1 MSDADIDAAFDELES
16 LLKSDKTL
24 ANKLTAAKDDIIKEV
39 GNRAGQRKDLNY
51 SNIYNFTKYFVFGC
65 GLKKRC
71 GKI

>member
-39 GNRAGQRKDLNY
+39 GIRAVQSKDLNY
-51 SNIYNFTKYFVFGC
+51 SNIYNFTEYSVFGC
-65 GLKKRC
+65 GLIKRC